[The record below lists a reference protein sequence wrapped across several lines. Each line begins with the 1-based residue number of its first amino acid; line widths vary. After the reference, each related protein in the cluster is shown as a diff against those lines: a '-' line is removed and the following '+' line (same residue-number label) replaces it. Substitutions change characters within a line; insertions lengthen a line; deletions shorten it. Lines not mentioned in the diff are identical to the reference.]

1 MKKPAE
7 TGGREIAAH
16 SLFLS
21 PDPPVPSQ
29 PARSENEFLVTGLA
43 DKEKEE
49 ALGTRMFVNFSFCLP
64 LHPHKLRAS
73 NRLISFYHQN
83 LILCKKISYFPVSSV
98 PFVLPFLSFWL

>member
-29 PARSENEFLVTGLA
+29 PARSENEFLVTGRA

-73 NRLISFYHQN
+73 NRLISFYYQN
-83 LILCKKISYFPVSSV
+83 LMLCKKISYSSV
-98 PFVLPFLSFWL
+98 FSVSFILPFLSF

>member
-7 TGGREIAAH
+7 TGGRERAAH

-43 DKEKEE
+43 DKEK
-49 ALGTRMFVNFSFCLP
+49 R
-64 LHPHKLRAS
+64 KLWEREYSLTFLFA
-73 NRLISFYHQN
+73 
-83 LILCKKISYFPVSSV
+83 C
-98 PFVLPFLSFWL
+98 PFIPTN